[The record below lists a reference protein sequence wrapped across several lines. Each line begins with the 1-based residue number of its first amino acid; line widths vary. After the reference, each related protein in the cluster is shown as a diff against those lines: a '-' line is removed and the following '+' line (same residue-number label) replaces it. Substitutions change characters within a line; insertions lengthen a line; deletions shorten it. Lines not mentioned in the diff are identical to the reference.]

1 MNRGI
6 KFRAWNIE
14 KKIMCYDNEDLSACY
29 WDDVYA
35 SDVWVINS
43 RLNMPEYLKKN
54 MSICNV

>member
-43 RLNMPEYLKKN
+43 RLNMPEYLKK
-54 MSICNV
+54 I